1 MVGKERAMQRPLVI
15 GVAGGSGSG
24 KTTVSNT
31 IVEQVGRERIALLQH
46 DSYYHDLAHLPFE
59 ERVQVN
65 FDHPNAFDNALF
77 LDHVNAL
84 ARGERVRVP
93 CYDFAAYVRL
103 PETIVVAPRQVVLL
117 EGILIFAD
125 EALRERMD
133 IKLFVDTASDLR
145 FIRRLQRDIHERG
158 RTVDSV
164 VEQYLRTV
172 RPMHLEFVEPTMS
185 YADIIIPRGGL
196 NAVAIDMIVARI
208 EQLLHDRGD
217 GRDQNEL

>member
-1 MVGKERAMQRPLVI
+1 
-15 GVAGGSGSG
+15 
-24 KTTVSNT
+24 
-31 IVEQVGRERIALLQH
+31 
-46 DSYYHDLAHLPFE
+46 
-59 ERVQVN
+59 
-65 FDHPNAFDNALF
+65 
-77 LDHVNAL
+77 VNAL
-84 ARGERVRVP
+84 ARGETVRVP

-103 PETIVVAPRQVVLL
+103 PETIEITPRQVVLL

-125 EALRERMD
+125 EALRECMD

-217 GRDQNEL
+217 SRDQNEL